1 MTGRLPC
8 SLTRSDGT
16 FYMPSAIEE
25 IIRNILAGVT
35 LLRQAINVR
44 RPLPR
49 PLARSRAGEAQFV
62 PGPFH

>member
-1 MTGRLPC
+1 MTGRLSS
-8 SLTRSDGT
+8 SLNRSDCT

-25 IIRNILAGVT
+25 IIRNILAGVI
-35 LLRQAINVR
+35 LFRQAINVG

-49 PLARSRAGEAQFV
+49 PLAHSRAGEAQFV

>member
-1 MTGRLPC
+1 
-8 SLTRSDGT
+8 
-16 FYMPSAIEE
+16 MPSAIEE

-35 LLRQAINVR
+35 LFRQAINVG
-44 RPLPR
+44 RPLLH